1 MKKLLILAL
10 VGLLVTSL
18 AVAVSAVTIT
28 MNAIEGLMPAYEE
41 ALPAFYAD
49 NPGIEVE
56 IIGRGWGDHHDA
68 LVTALVAGEGAGDVE
83 SIDVGFI
90 SKFIAEGG
98 FVDLN
103 AVYNAMDIAGDIV
116 KFSLD
121 LCVTAAGEMV
131 AFPVDIAPACIY
143 WRRSVFA
150 DAGIDITAIAPSW
163 EDYIEVGIQLSYDED
178 GDGVNDHWMLADA
191 GDIALAYLEGG
202 RTGFVDADGNVL
214 ILNDNFVKATT
225 LAKTARDAG
234 IDGIIGAWSN
244 DWYASFREGTCATCP
259 TGAWLQGHLAT
270 WIAPETAGDWGVANL
285 PGGSYASWGG
295 SYLGIPE
302 QSKHKNAA
310 WKLVKFLCT
319 DPVPQLI
326 GLKGYGNFPA
336 LTTVYTDP
344 CFAEAVPFFGGQAA
358 RMLWA
363 HIAQNIGQPPV
374 SQYDAIGDTTYKSIL
389 AEVLNE
395 GTPVDAALN
404 KVKIIIEKLLA
415 G

>member
-1 MKKLLILAL
+1 MKKLLVLML

-18 AVAVSAVTIT
+18 AVAVSAVTVKL
-28 MNAIEGLMPAYEE
+28 NVIEGLAPPYQSAIDQYFAVE
-41 ALPAFYAD
+41 
-49 NPGIEVE
+49 NPDIEVE
-56 IIGRGWGDHHDA
+56 ITGLGWGDHHDA
-68 LVTALVAGEGAGDVE
+68 LITALVAGQGAGDVE
-83 SIDVGFI
+83 AIDVGFI
-90 SKFIAEGG
+90 SKFVAEGG

-103 AVYNAMDIAGDIV
+103 AAYNAIDIAGDIV

-131 AFPVDIAPACIY
+131 AFPVDIAPCCMF
-143 WRRSVFA
+143 WRPSVFA
-150 DAGIDITAIAPSW
+150 DAGIDIAAIAGSW
-163 EDYIEVGIQLSYDED
+163 EDYIEVGKQLTGDAD

-214 ILNDNFVKATT
+214 VLNDSFVRATT
-225 LAKTARDAG
+225 LAKMARDAG

-259 TGAWLQGHLAT
+259 SGAWLQGHLAT
-270 WIAPETAGDWGVANL
+270 WIAPETAGDWGVVNL

-302 QSKHKNAA
+302 QSEHKDAA
-310 WKLVKFLCT
+310 WKVIKFLCL
-319 DPVPQLI
+319 DPRPQLI
-326 GLKGYGNFPA
+326 ALEEHGIFPA
-336 LTTVYTDP
+336 LTTTYTDP
-344 CFAEAVPFFGGQAA
+344 CFVEPVDFFGGQMA

-374 SQYDAIGDTTYKSIL
+374 SQYDAIGDTVYKSVL

-395 GTPVDAALN
+395 GVPVDAALH
-404 KVKIIIEKLLA
+404 KVAEVIKSLL
-415 G
+415 